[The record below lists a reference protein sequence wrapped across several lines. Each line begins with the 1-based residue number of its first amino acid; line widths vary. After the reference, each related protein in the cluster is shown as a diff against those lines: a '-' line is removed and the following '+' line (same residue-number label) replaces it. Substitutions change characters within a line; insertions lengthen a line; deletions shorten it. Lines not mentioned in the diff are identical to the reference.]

1 MKITIIA
8 VGKLKE
14 RFWREAVAEY
24 MKRLQ
29 SYADVRIIEI
39 ADRDSDKLS
48 DDRVLEQEGADII
61 RAIPS
66 GSHVVLLAIEG
77 KLLSSPGLAER
88 IAELGLHGTSSV
100 TFIVGGSLGVC
111 SAVRSAVQESVS
123 FGAITLPHNLAR
135 VVLVEQ
141 VYRAFRINRGEPYH
155 K

>member
-29 SYADVRIIEI
+29 VYADVRIVEI
-39 ADRDSDKLS
+39 ADRDCEKFP
-48 DDRVLEQEGADII
+48 DDRVLEQEGTDII
-61 RAIPS
+61 KAIPA
-66 GSHVVLLAIEG
+66 GSYAVLLDIEG
-77 KLLSSPGLAER
+77 RPLSSPALAER

-100 TFIVGGSLGVC
+100 TFIIGGSLGVGRE
-111 SAVRSAVQESVS
+111 VRSRVQEKVS

-141 VYRAFRINRGEPYH
+141 IYRAFRINRGEPYH

>member
-29 SYADVRIIEI
+29 AYADVRIVEI
-39 ADRDSDKLS
+39 ADRDSDKLP
-48 DDRVLEQEGADII
+48 DERVLEQEGADII
-61 RAIPS
+61 KAIPA
-66 GSHVVLLAIEG
+66 GSYAVLLDIGG
-77 KLLSSPGLAER
+77 KPLSSPALAEK

-100 TFIVGGSLGVC
+100 TFIVGGSLGVEA
-111 SAVRSAVQESVS
+111 AVRANVQDMVS

-141 VYRAFRINRGEPYH
+141 IYRAFRINRGEPYH